1 MSRAKP
7 PAPPR
12 AGRKKSRRPGHAVSA
27 AAAAINRRADGGA
40 KPGILLYGIGNPGR
54 RDDGLG
60 VELARRAGTLNL
72 DNLDCDSDY
81 QLNIEDA
88 ETISHYDVVVFVD
101 AAFDLD
107 NPFEF
112 KEIEPARKAAFT
124 THELGPEGVLALC
137 LELFA
142 ASPKAF
148 VLAVRGYRFEA
159 REGITRK
166 AEKNLNLALDF
177 LAGFLDRL

>member
-1 MSRAKP
+1 MSPAKP
-7 PAPPR
+7 PAR
-12 AGRKKSRRPGHAVSA
+12 ARAARKKSRRSGHAVSTA
-27 AAAAINRRADGGA
+27 AATRRRADDGA
-40 KPGILLYGIGNPGR
+40 KPGILVYGIGNPGR

-60 VELARRAGTLNL
+60 VELARRAGKLDL

-88 ETISHYDVVVFVD
+88 ETISRYDVVVFVD

-112 KEIEPARKAAFT
+112 MEIEPAGKTAFT
-124 THELGPEGVLALC
+124 THELAPESVLALC
-137 LELFA
+137 RELFA
-142 ASPKAF
+142 GSPKAF
-148 VLAVRGYRFEA
+148 ILAVRGYKFEV

-166 AEKNLNLALDF
+166 AEKNLSLALSF